1 MLNAGRW
8 NTEIFKMRRGT
19 FLIGLEFNCV
29 MNKELLLQAKQNFC
43 KPSESA
49 SSAKSQS
56 LPTNIILGQSPEDF
70 LKLYN
75 PVSANRLLAKGFSSG
90 EIALLPRVPRL
101 RDVATKYGQ
110 AIATK
115 WIEIQLLNIDS
126 LQGQTQFS
134 AEAKLEASNLILSA
148 YKDMTVAEL
157 LNFFARYKLGEFTEV
172 TQYYGGIQKVL
183 IALRHYRTMRDDDVI
198 RIERDRE
205 YEQAEQERRA
215 RAYKCI
221 TYEEYLKTK

>member
-1 MLNAGRW
+1 M
-8 NTEIFKMRRGT
+8 
-19 FLIGLEFNCV
+19 
-29 MNKELLLQAKQNFC
+29 
-43 KPSESA
+43 
-49 SSAKSQS
+49 SAKSQS

-215 RAYKCI
+215 RNFVLSALISVTRRAKLRKRLASF
-221 TYEEYLKTK
+221 LKTPRWIIRNTVASTLLILRRGTTTLPCARSSRVDTRR